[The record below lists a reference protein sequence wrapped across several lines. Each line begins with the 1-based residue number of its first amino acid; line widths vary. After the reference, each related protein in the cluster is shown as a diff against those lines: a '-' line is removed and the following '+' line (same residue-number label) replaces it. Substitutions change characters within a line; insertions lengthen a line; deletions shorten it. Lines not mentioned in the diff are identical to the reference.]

1 MSEEEKKIKE
11 MEELGIRLIDSPSE
25 TVAKASPTKLKL
37 QALTFMVIGKI
48 ERYFL
53 NNMLKQAKEA
63 RNLAEVGLRN
73 VDMTLDDKMAFKKYL
88 DSNITLLEEKM
99 AIFDKNYKRV
109 IGRGKRSLKL
119 PSANFAI
126 LVANMAV
133 KKRRQDTMVN
143 MIDAY
148 KQMNDVFSTAKT
160 EFVGMPKPIK
170 KDIEISKVE
179 QEGIKKAVYQA
190 LSGTTDKEV
199 EKFAT
204 ESSDKSGAK
213 FDTVIDEMA
222 SKIVST
228 KAKAK
233 EKELDNF
240 FENISPIKK
249 KAKLDDSTLDQILN
263 GGQVKDKNIFP
274 KQKKTDNSD
283 LILTSEKP
291 VFTKDSTGT
300 VNFAGKA
307 SLDNP
312 KRIESYLYEYEG
324 QENNDIFKGSSPLSS
339 SSKENIGADTLSDEE
354 LEDFATRLT
363 EKKVL
368 TAHHEV
374 KDASIKL
381 NDIKAES
388 LVPDIV
394 DLRAKLDESINE
406 IERKRQAK
414 EEARKKYEAEKQA
427 REQEENEL
435 SENKRLIEE
444 MKKEIERKREE
455 QKAIEEL
462 NQKVAKALKFQKQIE
477 ENRRAALEEE
487 EEARK
492 YQETLRIE
500 RENQTKVAKEKEK
513 LQSERVVLQSETF
526 KVDFNL
532 QREKEKLE
540 EAKRQ
545 LQMFNTHR
553 NMQGIDPADINY
565 DGLFASFTMQP
576 TLNQKNSYATTP
588 KSDGYEQPGKTK

>member
-25 TVAKASPTKLKL
+25 TVAKTSPTKLKL

-53 NNMLKQAKEA
+53 GNMLKQAKEA

-73 VDMTLDDKMAFKKYL
+73 VDMTLDDKMTFKKYL

-99 AIFDKNYKRV
+99 ALFDKNYKRV

-119 PSANFAI
+119 PSTNFVI
-126 LVANMAV
+126 LAANMAM
-133 KKRRQDTMVN
+133 KKRRQDTMVD

-204 ESSDKSGAK
+204 ESSDKSDAK

-222 SKIVST
+222 SKIVSS
-228 KAKAK
+228 KAK

-249 KAKLDDSTLDQILN
+249 KAKLDDSTLDQVLN
-263 GGQVKDKNIFP
+263 GGQVKDENIFP
-274 KQKKTDNSD
+274 KPKKTDNSD

-291 VFTKDSTGT
+291 VFPKDSTGST
-300 VNFAGKA
+300 GAVNFAG
-307 SLDNP
+307 N
-312 KRIESYLYEYEG
+312 EG
-324 QENNDIFKGSSPLSS
+324 QENNDIFKESSPLSS
-339 SSKENIGADTLSDEE
+339 SSKENTGADTLSDEE

-363 EKKVL
+363 GKKVL
-368 TAHHEV
+368 TAHHEE

-381 NDIKAES
+381 NAPKAES

-394 DLRAKLDESINE
+394 DLRAELDESINE

-462 NQKVAKALKFQKQIE
+462 NQKVAKALKYQKQIE

-500 RENQTKVAKEKEK
+500 KENQTKVAQEKEK
-513 LQSERVVLQSETF
+513 LQSERVVLQSETS
-526 KVDFNL
+526 KVDSNL

-553 NMQGIDPADINY
+553 NMQEIDPADINY

-576 TLNQKNSYATTP
+576 TLNKKNSYATTP
-588 KSDGYEQPGKTK
+588 KSDGYEQPGKIK